1 MKNPPTEDWITA
13 INFNIKEGMACNV
26 HLQRNNIESK
36 KYFVCIYLAYQR
48 KKLYIFIHFS
58 FIILNVHLEYFLLIL
73 WPDYSCLFIT
83 EPASILSI
91 FI

>member
-36 KYFVCIYLAYQR
+36 QYFVCIYLAY
-48 KKLYIFIHFS
+48 
-58 FIILNVHLEYFLLIL
+58 
-73 WPDYSCLFIT
+73 
-83 EPASILSI
+83 
-91 FI
+91 